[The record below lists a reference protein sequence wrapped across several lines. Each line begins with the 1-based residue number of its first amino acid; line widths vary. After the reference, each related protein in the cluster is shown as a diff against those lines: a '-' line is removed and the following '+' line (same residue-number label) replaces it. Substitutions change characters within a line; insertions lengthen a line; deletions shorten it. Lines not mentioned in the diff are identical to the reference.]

1 MTKGALT
8 RLVVLGAV
16 AVVAVLAIAVALR
29 SSGSYE
35 VSAVFDDVRGLIE
48 GGEVK
53 AGGLDVGSVKEITF
67 TEDGLPRAT
76 LEIDSDF
83 PLKRGAFANIRLAS
97 NVGAINRFVDL
108 TQGDGPELE
117 DGAALGPSQTDHPVD
132 FDVAV
137 STLDPRTRKA
147 AGKLLANLDAATRGR
162 GRDLARTVANST
174 EALGETADLL
184 AQVTADSRALQQLVA
199 DGATVVS
206 ALAQTPTDLGET
218 AEGLALA
225 LDAGAAR
232 QQELSRT
239 SDAIGPG
246 LESAQETLVALTQAT
261 PNLRELVRAAR
272 PAVAELS
279 PTAAALRPA
288 SAALRPLV
296 AEVRR
301 ITGPMEEQLRALQP
315 VLDGAV
321 PVTSR
326 LPGVL
331 NLLGPI
337 LDELRANGP
346 EVVNFFTLFGDTTSN
361 YDANGNLIRTMAVL
375 TQSNRHPNVIPRNSN
390 AAGGVERPFYRT
402 PGTAEGEPWNDYWKS
417 FIGGAKRVEHFIEPD
432 ELSPE
437 GQP

>member
-1 MTKGALT
+1 MTKGALV
-8 RLVVLGAV
+8 RLVVLGAF
-16 AVVAVLAIAVALR
+16 AVVVVLAIAVALR
-29 SSGSYE
+29 SEGTYE
-35 VSAVFDDVRGLIE
+35 VRAVFDDVRGLIE

-53 AGGLDVGSVKEITF
+53 AGGVDVGSVEEISF
-67 TEDGLPRAT
+67 TDDGVPEAT

-83 PLKRGAFANIRLAS
+83 RLRQGAFANIRLAS

-108 TQGDGPELE
+108 TQGEGPELE
-117 DGAALGPSQTDHPVD
+117 DGAVLGPSQTDHPVD
-132 FDVAV
+132 FDLAV

-147 AGKLLANLDAATRGR
+147 AGELLANLDAATRGR
-162 GRDLARTVANST
+162 GPDLARTVRNSA

-184 AQVTADSRALQQLVA
+184 AEVTADGRALRQLVG

-206 ALAQTPTDLGET
+206 ALAQNPTDLGET

-232 QQELSRT
+232 QSELART

-246 LESAQETLVALTQAT
+246 LESAAETLVALTRSV
-261 PNLRELVRAAR
+261 PNLRELVRTAR

-288 SAALRPLV
+288 TAALRPLV

-301 ITGPMEEQLRALQP
+301 VTAPMREQLRAIQP
-315 VLDGAV
+315 VIDAAV
-321 PVTSR
+321 PVTMR

-331 NLLGPI
+331 GMLGPV
-337 LDELRANGP
+337 LDQLRANGP
-346 EVVNFFTLFGDTTSN
+346 EVVNFFTLFGDATSN

-375 TQSNRHPNVIPRNSN
+375 TQFNRHPNVIPRDSN
-390 AAGGVERPFYRT
+390 EPGGVERPFYRI
-402 PGTAEGEPWNDYWKS
+402 PGTAEGEPWHDYWKS
-417 FIGGAKRVEHFIEPD
+417 FIAGAKPVEGYLEADDVP
-432 ELSPE
+432 PE
-437 GQP
+437 VQP